1 MLPLPNLHARKGCS
15 LVGLTCRLSQGSSST
30 QRPNAGVCLGA
41 YQASPDGDL
50 SAWREREAHWKGKGS
65 GEEWRW
71 VYQDETDSTLGVK
84 KICDLLFSFFSPLLL
99 CSIFAKVPWIHFCW
113 NKESL
118 CDKRCEV
125 WKLNKSETR
134 CSLRQEK
141 ISPCK
146 VLRKHF
152 STSEE
157 QVIVYSLRCCNQIFT
172 LSMYSAFSSPL
183 IDINKIRYIFGAIG
197 KPSYPSSK
205 RHSYR
210 CCLNISKL
218 PLHNTP
224 APFVY
229 IMQNMFD
236 RAYDSK
242 TASVIKI
249 CGGSNVALL
258 NAVLQDASMQTREL
272 IDCNVILSASAG
284 YWQQHPRSLFILLST
299 RQHGRRHYH
308 LIMAHTFI

>member
-1 MLPLPNLHARKGCS
+1 MVIWAHG
-15 LVGLTCRLSQGSSST
+15 GSERRT
-30 QRPNAGVCLGA
+30 E
-41 YQASPDGDL
+41 
-50 SAWREREAHWKGKGS
+50 RERGVERSGGEFTKMKQTLHLGS
-65 GEEWRW
+65 EKY
-71 VYQDETDSTLGVK
+71 VT
-84 KICDLLFSFFSPLLL
+84 CFFLFFPLYFFAPFLPRCL
-99 CSIFAKVPWIHFCW
+99 WIHFCW

-125 WKLNKSETR
+125 WKLNKSITR

-152 STSEE
+152 RTSEE

-218 PLHNTP
+218 PLHNTR

-236 RAYDSK
+236 RAFDSK